1 MKHNNSNQSISGK
14 KFMGS
19 IKKHGEGGGSG
30 TIPPPQGAPVGNQ
43 NPAANPGAGGG
54 STIGMASG
62 MQIPNNANQV
72 VGQGGAGKKN
82 YMSPYSQKIV
92 QKPGN

>member
-30 TIPPPQGAPVGNQ
+30 SIPPPQGANVSSNPV
-43 NPAANPGAGGG
+43 ANPGAGGG

-62 MQIPNNANQV
+62 MPIPNNANAV
-72 VGQGGAGKKN
+72 VG
-82 YMSPYSQKIV
+82 
-92 QKPGN
+92 

>member
-19 IKKHGEGGGSG
+19 IKKHGEGSGSG
-30 TIPPPQGAPVGNQ
+30 SIPPPQAPSVNA
-43 NPAANPGAGGG
+43 NPGGANPGAGGG

-62 MQIPNNANQV
+62 MQIPNNANAI
-72 VGQGGAGKKN
+72 VG
-82 YMSPYSQKIV
+82 
-92 QKPGN
+92 

>member
-19 IKKHGEGGGSG
+19 IKKHGEGAGSV
-30 TIPPPQGAPVGNQ
+30 TIPPPGGASLGGPSSNAVGG
-43 NPAANPGAGGG
+43 NPGAGGG

-62 MQIPNNANQV
+62 VVNPNLGNLNGGGNQ
-72 VGQGGAGKKN
+72 GKKN
-82 YMSPYSQKIV
+82 YMSPYS
-92 QKPGN
+92 

>member
-30 TIPPPQGAPVGNQ
+30 SIPPPQAAVGNQ
-43 NPAANPGAGGG
+43 NPVANPGAGGG

-62 MQIPNNANQV
+62 MQIPNNANAV
-72 VGQGGAGKKN
+72 AL
-82 YMSPYSQKIV
+82 
-92 QKPGN
+92 

>member
-19 IKKHGEGGGSG
+19 IKKHGEVAGSG
-30 TIPPPQGAPVGNQ
+30 TIPPPQGAGGNQ
-43 NPAANPGAGGG
+43 NPGSNPGAGGG

-72 VGQGGAGKKN
+72 MG
-82 YMSPYSQKIV
+82 
-92 QKPGN
+92 

>member
-19 IKKHGEGGGSG
+19 IKKHGEGGASGS
-30 TIPPPQGAPVGNQ
+30 IPPPQGGNVSS
-43 NPAANPGAGGG
+43 NPGANPGAGGG

-62 MQIPNNANQV
+62 MQIPNNANAV
-72 VGQGGAGKKN
+72 VG
-82 YMSPYSQKIV
+82 
-92 QKPGN
+92 

>member
-19 IKKHGEGGGSG
+19 IKKHGDGSG
-30 TIPPPQGAPVGNQ
+30 SVSIPPAQGANQ
-43 NPAANPGAGGG
+43 NLGSNPGAGGG

-62 MQIPNNANQV
+62 MQIPNNVNQIM
-72 VGQGGAGKKN
+72 GQGGAGKKN
-82 YMSPYSQKIV
+82 YMSPYS
-92 QKPGN
+92 